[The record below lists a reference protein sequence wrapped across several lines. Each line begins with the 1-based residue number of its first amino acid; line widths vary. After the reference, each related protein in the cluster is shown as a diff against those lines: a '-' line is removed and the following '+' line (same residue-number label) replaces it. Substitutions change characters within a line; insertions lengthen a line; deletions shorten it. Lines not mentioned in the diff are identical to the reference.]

1 MEIGNPLTGL
11 FRLDPERSIIWWA
24 WLQHASYRRRFAAA
38 SADPGYAHVAFIR
51 IGSRADTV
59 RLLVEQLANQ

>member
-1 MEIGNPLTGL
+1 VGVVATRVLP
-11 FRLDPERSIIWWA
+11 SA
-24 WLQHASYRRRFAAA
+24 FAAA
-38 SADPGYAHVAFIR
+38 SPDPSYAHVAFIR